1 VHANPLDE
9 PYLSNEVSRIVL
21 NQGEAAALATAD
33 GPGHWRELLRESC
46 GFLSPYIYKT
56 RNMSYYLL

>member
-1 VHANPLDE
+1 MHANPLDE

-46 GFLSPYIYKT
+46 GFLSPYIY
-56 RNMSYYLL
+56 